1 MNYHDSQRLNTKTT
15 TPRLLQIVAGIGR
28 AKSCGI
34 GTENNGD
41 QPPIPINSPRFAAHD
56 LPDELQRLLQTVA
69 GLGRGESREI
79 GTLLT
84 DGKPTPATRKHHDST
99 RLTLPTIFNNNYTPS
114 PD

>member
-41 QPPIPINSPRFAAHD
+41 PPPVPSNND
-56 LPDELQRLLQTVA
+56 
-69 GLGRGESREI
+69 
-79 GTLLT
+79 
-84 DGKPTPATRKHHDST
+84 KHHDSPRMT
-99 RLTLPTIFNNNYTPS
+99 FPTNFNDYSRLS